1 MSMALI
7 GFISIIVISLLFI
20 LFYLLSMINNK
31 PKKIGNQ
38 FQKNMNIPTIVDL
51 NTIQFPKNIEHMKF
65 DSLSKATKVIF
76 DSYKALGYAN
86 KLVSSMDRIEWH
98 SWQLSIILNFIK
110 KDNSFFVSDDNYDLF
125 HEVILELDKVQINHE
140 LQRIYKKYSEN
151 VNIYKNRDELSND
164 VIWTARDVSI
174 LLYTIINK

>member
-1 MSMALI
+1 MD
-7 GFISIIVISLLFI
+7 I
-20 LFYLLSMINNK
+20 L
-31 PKKIGNQ
+31 
-38 FQKNMNIPTIVDL
+38 
-51 NTIQFPKNIEHMKF
+51 
-65 DSLSKATKVIF
+65 
-76 DSYKALGYAN
+76 
-86 KLVSSMDRIEWH
+86 
-98 SWQLSIILNFIK
+98 ILNFIK

>member
-1 MSMALI
+1 MHIVLI
-7 GFISIIVISLLFI
+7 GFVIIAIVLVAVLV
-20 LFYLLSMINNK
+20 YLLSINKNI
-31 PKKIGNQ
+31 KKSTVKKSATPLMYVDIS
-38 FQKNMNIPTIVDL
+38 NM
-51 NTIQFPKNIEHMKF
+51 QFPKNIESMNSDALF
-65 DSLSKATKVIF
+65 KAIKVIF

-86 KLVSSMDRIEWH
+86 KSVSSMDKIEWH

-110 KDNSFFVSDDNYDLF
+110 KDNNFFVSDDNYDLF